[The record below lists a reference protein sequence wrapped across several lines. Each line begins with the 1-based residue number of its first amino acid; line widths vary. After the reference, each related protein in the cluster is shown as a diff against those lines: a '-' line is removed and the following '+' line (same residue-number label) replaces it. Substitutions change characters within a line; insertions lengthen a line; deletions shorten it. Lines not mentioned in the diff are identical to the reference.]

1 MTYLIFLG
9 VFSLLGVVTF
19 LPAFTRLVKRHPTA
33 INFYLTLL
41 ATLIGVLLAIVIS
54 NYEAKQNEKQDVIK
68 LLTSA
73 ISSVEQCHQYSVQ
86 IVHYYESLPPNEYD
100 RDAFFQQNIP
110 PYPAYLDI
118 FLAQNIVSTNLSGTT
133 LNDLNEYLINIKRT
147 QKYNVNLY
155 IDMLTQVKQLLSLE
169 IMYQQGAL
177 DNLGLQARADALKD
191 QLQLK
196 VNAALTETQPV
207 NTQ

>member
-1 MTYLIFLG
+1 MTYLIFLAI
-9 VFSLLGVVTF
+9 FSLLGVVTF
-19 LPAFTRLVKRHPTA
+19 VPAFTRIVERYPTG
-33 INFYLTLL
+33 INFFLTLL

-54 NYEAKQNEKQDVIK
+54 DYEAKQNEKQDVIK

-86 IVHYYESLPPNEYD
+86 IVEYYQSLPPNEYD
-100 RDAFFQQNIP
+100 KKLFFQQNTP

-118 FLAQNIVSTNLSGTT
+118 FLAQNMVSTNLSGTT

-147 QKYNVNLY
+147 QNYNAILY
-155 IDMLTQVKQLLSLE
+155 IDMLNQIKQLLGLE
-169 IMYQQGAL
+169 ITYQQGKIDRIEL
-177 DNLGLQARADALKD
+177 EARADVLKE

-196 VNAALTETQPV
+196 VNAVLTDSQH
-207 NTQ
+207 